1 MKKRVIVLVA
11 IAVLL
16 MLSACAAD
24 PVEVTDDSGI
34 TQGTP
39 TAESTVSEAKDGA
52 ENGYVLSHEG
62 EYYEVYY
69 LYEDGEITGFR
80 YEVFGDTQHNELIDF
95 GFHQGIGGV
104 DLRDRED
111 YLALTYRH
119 GGPSFHERYYDLSTG
134 RVSRFYYMPMCI
146 SDRNVAYFTR
156 GAEEEIILVVEDIF
170 EPSAYH
176 MEIKG
181 DFSSAVF
188 RALATAEFISPTQLK
203 VTYWKRPNDEL
214 VTEIFTL
221 SEAS

>member
-1 MKKRVIVLVA
+1 MKIKAIVLVA

-16 MLSACAAD
+16 MLSACSAD

-34 TQGTP
+34 NQGTP
-39 TAESTVSEAKDGA
+39 AAESTVSEVKDGA
-52 ENGYVLSHEG
+52 ENGYVLSNEG
-62 EYYEVYY
+62 KYHEVYY
-69 LYEDGEITGFR
+69 LHEDGKIAGFR
-80 YEVFGDTQHNELIDF
+80 YEVFGDTQHKELIDF
-95 GFHQGIGGV
+95 GFQEGMGGV
-104 DLRDRED
+104 DFLYRED
-111 YLALTYRH
+111 YLVLAYRH
-119 GGPSFHERYYDLSTG
+119 GGASFHERYYDLSTG
-134 RVSRFYYMPMCI
+134 RVSRFYYMPICI

-181 DFSSAVF
+181 DFSGAVF
-188 RALATAEFISPTQLK
+188 RALATGEFISPTQLK
-203 VTYWKRPNDEL
+203 VTYWKQPNDAL